1 MDYWLIFKNF
11 INQILESAA
20 VNAAL
25 LTFLGSANAVGFSAW
40 LVTKLA
46 QYGYTQVLQPG
57 IEALIRLGFLKYDV
71 VTGEFLLKDIQ
82 KAKKEGN
89 SNEYWIAIGKV

>member
-1 MDYWLIFKNF
+1 MDWWQWSENLINKL
-11 INQILESAA
+11 LESAA

-46 QYGYTQVLQPG
+46 QLGYTQVLQPG
-57 IEALIRLGFLKYDV
+57 VEALIRLGFLKYDI
-71 VTGEFLLKDIQ
+71 VTGQFLLKDIQ

-89 SNEYWIAIGKV
+89 EKEYWIALSNV